1 MEIPGIFSQP
11 IPTAGR
17 SRKQWVAILVLSLG
31 LGIGVY
37 YFREPILNFAAT
49 AWTKLSTFFSGLVTL
64 PFFGNLF
71 AWMQLHPI
79 ETITAACSIIG
90 FFITVGVTINKYIGK
105 AQAAVAAQTQS
116 QNTLTNYQ
124 NQFQDYVTAKET
136 QIQQLQSQTSTKGL
150 ESLQSA
156 LGESQGLVTTQAQQ
170 IRSLQ
175 DQISALNNLIMLK
188 ETQVVEK
195 IVVK

>member
-1 MEIPGIFSQP
+1 M
-11 IPTAGR
+11 
-17 SRKQWVAILVLSLG
+17 
-31 LGIGVY
+31 
-37 YFREPILNFAAT
+37 
-49 AWTKLSTFFSGLVTL
+49 L

-150 ESLQSA
+150 ESLQSS
-156 LGESQGLVTTQAQQ
+156 LGESQGLVTRQAEQ
-170 IRSLQ
+170 IKSLNS
-175 DQISALNNLIMLK
+175 QIEALNNVLWLK
-188 ETQVVEK
+188 ENRVVEK
-195 IVVK
+195 PVVT